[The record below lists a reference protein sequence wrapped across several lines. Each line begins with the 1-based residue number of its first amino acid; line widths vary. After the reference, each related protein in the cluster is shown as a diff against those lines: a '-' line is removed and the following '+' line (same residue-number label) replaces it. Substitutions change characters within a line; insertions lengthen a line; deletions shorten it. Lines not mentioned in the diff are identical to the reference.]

1 MAAPA
6 KIDWFQVRKD
16 YIQDASVSYNDL
28 AIKYGVSQRSVQ
40 ERGTSEGW
48 PELRK
53 SLAEKAFAAFQNKL
67 LGIKS
72 KAQDRHLLNW
82 QNLQALANRRIQ
94 EIAEDKKMA
103 IDAKELKDLTATM
116 KMAIDGER
124 VVLGLPTTVGALTDP
139 DGRPLVPVAV
149 FDLKP
154 KETPNDEQTPP
165 DNQS

>member
-28 AIKYGVSQRSVQ
+28 ALKYGVSQRAVQ

-53 SLAEKAFAAFQNKL
+53 SLAEKAFMQFQSNL
-67 LGIKS
+67 LGQKS
-72 KAQDRHLLNW
+72 KAQERHLLNW

-94 EIAEDKKMA
+94 EVAEAKKTMV
-103 IDAKELKDLTATM
+103 DAKELKDLAATM

-139 DGRPLVPVAV
+139 DGKPLVPVAIY
-149 FDLKP
+149 DLKP
-154 KETPNDEQTPP
+154 REKPTD
-165 DNQS
+165 DNL